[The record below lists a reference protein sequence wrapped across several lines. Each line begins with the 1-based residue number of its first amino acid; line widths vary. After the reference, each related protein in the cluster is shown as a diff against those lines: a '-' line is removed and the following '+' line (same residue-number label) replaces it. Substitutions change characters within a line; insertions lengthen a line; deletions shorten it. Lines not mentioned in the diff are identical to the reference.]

1 MEQRLAIMPA
11 IKRFFSFNRAS
22 FPLYCASMVMILLQS
37 GLNAY
42 VRIRIGRLFDVAIAG
57 EAGELLNT
65 LLPVLVVLVVLLVV
79 VAFIDWLA
87 SVLSG
92 AYSER
97 CMRRMR
103 DHTFAVLSAS
113 RLSWLE
119 SARTGDVVSRVN
131 SDLNGFAGRM
141 SNLLSRRL
149 SEILFGV
156 ASLGA
161 CLWLNWKLSLICF
174 TLIPLF
180 GYLQAQ
186 TGKPIAGLTK
196 MRSEADGRALAVA
209 SNLIGGMSIAKAFHL
224 KRSMKEKFDAEVDT
238 AVEVGV
244 ASFATEFGMYP
255 FQNLM
260 RFLPE
265 LLMLGIGGL
274 FVLRGGLTPGELLA
288 FTTLAH
294 YVTGPISSLSWT
306 IRDLYTAVG
315 QAIRLFEIW
324 DIPCESEP
332 AESLKLVEPG
342 EPFTPNP
349 LREHHE
355 NVIQMHDMCFSY
367 TEKEQLLD
375 KVSFTVKSGEC
386 VALTGSSGSGKTT
399 LLKLVSGFYNHSA
412 GEIHMFGQPMQEL
425 DLSALRQRISY
436 VNQEAFL
443 FPGSIRDNV
452 LIGKPDAS
460 EKELQQALE
469 AAFISDLD
477 IDKPV
482 GERGVRL
489 SGGQRQRVC
498 IARAMLKNAEI
509 LLLDEPTS
517 ALDTES
523 EFLVTQALD
532 RLSAGRTTLIV
543 GHRLSAIRQ
552 ADRILCLENG
562 RIVEEGTHAT
572 LMERNGTYRRLYES
586 QMEECG

>member
-1 MEQRLAIMPA
+1 
-11 IKRFFSFNRAS
+11 
-22 FPLYCASMVMILLQS
+22 
-37 GLNAY
+37 
-42 VRIRIGRLFDVAIAG
+42 
-57 EAGELLNT
+57 
-65 LLPVLVVLVVLLVV
+65 
-79 VAFIDWLA
+79 
-87 SVLSG
+87 
-92 AYSER
+92 
-97 CMRRMR
+97 
-103 DHTFAVLSAS
+103 
-113 RLSWLE
+113 
-119 SARTGDVVSRVN
+119 
-131 SDLNGFAGRM
+131 
-141 SNLLSRRL
+141 
-149 SEILFGV
+149 
-156 ASLGA
+156 
-161 CLWLNWKLSLICF
+161 
-174 TLIPLF
+174 
-180 GYLQAQ
+180 
-186 TGKPIAGLTK
+186 
-196 MRSEADGRALAVA
+196 
-209 SNLIGGMSIAKAFHL
+209 
-224 KRSMKEKFDAEVDT
+224 MKEKFDAEVDT

-274 FVLRGGLTPGELLA
+274 FVLQGGLTPGELIA
-288 FTTLAH
+288 FTSLAH
-294 YVTGPISSLSWT
+294 YVTGPISALSWT

-315 QAIRLFEIW
+315 QATRLFEIW

-332 AESLKLVEPG
+332 ASTDLRNETKEFTGSACPAGSPIPVETSKPVESPKSVESG
-342 EPFTPNP
+342 EPFTPSP
-349 LREHHE
+349 SQEHHE
-355 NVIQMHDMCFSY
+355 NVIQMHDICFSY

-399 LLKLVSGFYNHSA
+399 LLKLVSGFYNHLA
-412 GEIHMFGQPMQEL
+412 GELHMFGQPMQAL

-460 EKELQQALE
+460 AEELQQALE
-469 AAFISDLD
+469 AALISDLD

-523 EFLVTQALD
+523 EFLVTQALE

-562 RIVEEGTHAT
+562 RIVEEGTHAA